1 MSFQDNIDA
10 LLSHLL
16 IGKKPTINRS
26 SCKESHIKC
35 NAISTDQVDGIVL
48 VSFLSNNIPTRV
60 EGEVA
65 RIGVLPNSF
74 CHL

>member
-1 MSFQDNIDA
+1 MSSHDNIDA
-10 LLSHLL
+10 LNSHFF

-26 SCKESHIKC
+26 SCKESYIKC
-35 NAISTDQVDGIVL
+35 NAITPDQVYGIVVL
-48 VSFLSNNIPTRV
+48 SFLSNNIPTRV

-65 RIGVLPNSF
+65 RIGVLPNRF